1 MAKDTK
7 LTIQVSDGD
16 TLKDLQKKL
25 KKAAGGFDAL
35 STSQRGADRA
45 GKGLS
50 RQSSNQTKNFSKI
63 QQGISGGLVPAYATL
78 AAQVFAVSAAF
89 QFLKESVN
97 FRNLIQGQEAFGSI
111 TGTAYKTVTKAV
123 REATQGQLA
132 YQDAAQAVAIGTAA
146 GLSRGQLEDL
156 GTAAKNTSLA
166 LGRDLSDSFNRLV
179 RGVTKA
185 EPELLDELG
194 IILRLDPALKNYASS
209 IGKTKEELNQ
219 FEKSQAIANEVLGQA
234 DEKFGRITE
243 IMDPAAFA
251 LGQFGAAFNDL
262 VNLLRDKLGFLAEK
276 ILPFFTD
283 NVYALT
289 AALSLFALPILKTIL
304 PNFDAMGDA
313 AEKNMK
319 RASSAVLTAQ
329 KDLDKLSGDNKG
341 IRQDSRAGINKLRA
355 GKNLGPTPAMFDQM
369 NQREIDAQRKAL
381 EKGGAL
387 RKLYEKKERAEY
399 RMHLQRQ
406 ETALKISEGKK
417 RGEFTK
423 TTSWF
428 KLQMKKKELI
438 QKKANVKMVAA
449 SKATANLMNKAFMV
463 AGVLGVLTLIGSMV
477 MMAIDHFRTVDEALE
492 KNKER
497 MNELRESA
505 KGVTEELQRMNQVAN
520 EGLISRRDAVL
531 QGANAILSVD
541 PNRMIQD
548 YNKIRTGEGAF
559 AETGRKNVYAAG
571 MKGEGAQY
579 DTAEELLKAEGE
591 LSLYMRKVVSFTE
604 MTPEFVKSA
613 KQTAAA
619 FRELAQTQSDPAL
632 IKGYAQVAEEIE
644 TGTELNNANL
654 QVIAERENAMKSL
667 AVTLKGAAQAEKTYN
682 NALMSAVGKKMY
694 GAQLKSGAQGMA
706 NVAEAQIERDYLA
719 LQKISGGADLES
731 EDDVIRTRAEQRLA
745 KNYENDVGGYRTSI
759 ENTQSRK
766 KGYQDVVAEIVR
778 INNSELESI
787 KNGTTLR
794 DLQMERSKDVGI
806 EQKIT
811 AMKNDDTNVA
821 IRQQKNLITNAQ
833 RAADIA
839 KIEMDAEKDPKRKEL
854 KKSLYDLAVATV
866 EAEEG
871 YLPIIK
877 EVQDREAAK
886 LELKKQQYAQEIEMN
901 KLRMQEMDYQIKN
914 AGFAAAYGATGFGKT
929 ELAKRKL
936 ESDSLKIAMKKQ
948 KITDDLANRNKQI
961 ADELVIAGS
970 IEDQR
975 LLNKID
981 MERKRLELMEK
992 QLEVSEFSNSELGKL
1007 QMSFAKGIED
1017 MFVSIAQGSK
1027 SAKEAFA
1034 DLAVFM
1040 LKKIAE
1046 MAAQQLAMKAIM
1058 AMGLPIP
1065 MAKGGVIPMAKG
1077 GVIPRYASGGVATEP
1092 TYLVGEGRHNEAVVP
1107 LPDGR
1112 SIPVDMQG
1120 GSGTNNV
1127 SINVNV
1133 DGSSSNVAN
1142 GEQGKALGKMMEIAV
1157 MEVIQREKRPG
1168 GVLGR

>member
-7 LTIQVSDGD
+7 LTIQVDDGD

-35 STSQRGADRA
+35 ATSQRGADRA
-45 GKGLS
+45 GKGIT
-50 RQSSNQTKNFSKI
+50 RQSSNSTKNFSKM

-89 QFLKESVN
+89 QFLKDSVN

-123 REATQGQLA
+123 REATEGQLA

-156 GTAAKNTSLA
+156 GKAAKNTSLA
-166 LGRDLSDSFNRLV
+166 LGRDLSDSFNRLI

-219 FEKSQAIANEVLGQA
+219 FEKSQAIANEVLDQA
-234 DEKFGRITE
+234 DSKFGRITE

-251 LGQFGAAFNDL
+251 LGQFSAAFDDL
-262 VNLLRDKLGFLAEK
+262 INLLRDKLGFVAEK

-304 PNFDAMGDA
+304 PNFDAMGES
-313 AEKNMK
+313 AEKNMQ
-319 RASSAVLTAQ
+319 RASSAVSKAQ
-329 KDLDKLSGDNKG
+329 KDLDNLSGDNKG

-369 NQREIDAQRKAL
+369 NQREIDAQKRAL
-381 EKGGAL
+381 QKGGAL
-387 RKLYEKKERAEY
+387 RKLFNKKERAEY

-406 ETALKISEGKK
+406 ETALKISEKKK
-417 RGEFTK
+417 RNEYTK

-449 SKATANLMNKAFMV
+449 SRITANLMSKAFMF
-463 AGVLGVLTLIGSMV
+463 AGILGVITLIGSMV
-477 MMAIDHFRTVDEALE
+477 MMAVDHFRTTDEALDS
-492 KNKER
+492 NKER
-497 MNELRESA
+497 MDELASSA
-505 KGVTEELQRMNQVAN
+505 QGVTEELRKMNQVVE

-541 PNRMIQD
+541 PNRMIRD
-548 YNKIRTGEGAF
+548 FRAVREGKGSFEEVKQTKYF
-559 AETGRKNVYAAG
+559 ANAG
-571 MKGEGAQY
+571 QQGPAY
-579 DTAEELLKAEGE
+579 DSK
-591 LSLYMRKVVSFTE
+591 KE
-604 MTPEFVKSA
+604 MTDAVGNVALYSTKIVKVTQMTKEFAASAKKSA
-613 KQTAAA
+613 EA
-619 FRELAQTQSDPAL
+619 FRELSKLQSDPAL
-632 IKGYAQVAEEIE
+632 IKGYAQIAGEIE
-644 TGTELNNANL
+644 RGEELGKENL
-654 QVIAERENAMKSL
+654 KVIATREAALKSL
-667 AVTLKGAAQAEKTYN
+667 AVTLKGASQAEKTYN
-682 NALMSAVGKKMY
+682 NALMTAVGKKMY
-694 GAQLKSGAQGMA
+694 GAQLKSGAAGMA
-706 NVAEAQIERDYLA
+706 KVADAQIRRETLA
-719 LQKISGGADLES
+719 LQKEFGGADLES
-731 EDDVIRTRAEQRLA
+731 DDPILKSMAEQRVA
-745 KNYENDVGGYRTSI
+745 KAYKNDEGGYRTQI
-759 ENTQSRK
+759 DQIQGRK
-766 KGYQDVVAEIVR
+766 EGYIKVVAEIVK
-778 INNSELESI
+778 INESELKSI
-787 KNGTTLR
+787 KDGTTLR
-794 DLQMERSKDVGI
+794 DLQMQRTKDVGI

-811 AMKNDDTNVA
+811 AMKNEDTNVA
-821 IRQQKNLITNAQ
+821 IRQQKNVITNAQ

-854 KKSLYDLAVATV
+854 KKSLYDLALATV
-866 EAEEG
+866 TAEEG

-877 EVQDREAAK
+877 EVQKREAAK
-886 LELKKQQYAQEIEMN
+886 LELKKQQYAQEIAMN
-901 KLRMQEMDYQIKN
+901 KLKMQEMDYQIQN
-914 AGFAAAYGATGFGKT
+914 AGFAAAFGSTGFGKT
-929 ELAKRKL
+929 ELAKRKMD
-936 ESDSLKIAMKKQ
+936 SDSLKIAMKKQ
-948 KITDDLANRNKQI
+948 QITDDMANRNKQI

-981 MERKRLELMEK
+981 MEEKRLELMEK
-992 QLEVSEFSNSELGKL
+992 QLEVAEFSNSELGKL
-1007 QMSFAKGIED
+1007 QISFAKGIED

-1027 SAKEAFA
+1027 SAKDAFA
-1034 DLAVFM
+1034 DLAMFM

-1046 MAAQQLAMKAIM
+1046 MAAQQLAMKAVL

-1065 MAKGGVIPMAKG
+1065 LAKGGIIPMATGGVIPK
-1077 GVIPRYASGGVATEP
+1077 YSSGGIATEP
-1092 TYLVGEGRHNEAVVP
+1092 TYLVGEGKHNEAVVP

-1112 SIPVDMQG
+1112 SIPVDMNG
-1120 GSGTNNV
+1120 GAGQTNNV
-1127 SINVNV
+1127 SISVNV
-1133 DGSSSNVAN
+1133 DGSSSNSASSEN
-1142 GEQGKALGKMMEIAV
+1142 GKQLGKMMEVAV

>member
-1 MAKDTK
+1 MTEE
-7 LTIQVSDGD
+7 
-16 TLKDLQKKL
+16 
-25 KKAAGGFDAL
+25 
-35 STSQRGADRA
+35 
-45 GKGLS
+45 
-50 RQSSNQTKNFSKI
+50 FS
-63 QQGISGGLVPAYATL
+63 A
-78 AAQVFAVSAAF
+78 
-89 QFLKESVN
+89 
-97 FRNLIQGQEAFGSI
+97 
-111 TGTAYKTVTKAV
+111 
-123 REATQGQLA
+123 
-132 YQDAAQAVAIGTAA
+132 AAQAT
-146 GLSRGQLEDL
+146 
-156 GTAAKNTSLA
+156 
-166 LGRDLSDSFNRLV
+166 
-179 RGVTKA
+179 
-185 EPELLDELG
+185 
-194 IILRLDPALKNYASS
+194 
-209 IGKTKEELNQ
+209 
-219 FEKSQAIANEVLGQA
+219 
-234 DEKFGRITE
+234 
-243 IMDPAAFA
+243 
-251 LGQFGAAFNDL
+251 
-262 VNLLRDKLGFLAEK
+262 
-276 ILPFFTD
+276 
-283 NVYALT
+283 
-289 AALSLFALPILKTIL
+289 
-304 PNFDAMGDA
+304 
-313 AEKNMK
+313 
-319 RASSAVLTAQ
+319 
-329 KDLDKLSGDNKG
+329 
-341 IRQDSRAGINKLRA
+341 
-355 GKNLGPTPAMFDQM
+355 
-369 NQREIDAQRKAL
+369 
-381 EKGGAL
+381 
-387 RKLYEKKERAEY
+387 
-399 RMHLQRQ
+399 
-406 ETALKISEGKK
+406 
-417 RGEFTK
+417 
-423 TTSWF
+423 
-428 KLQMKKKELI
+428 
-438 QKKANVKMVAA
+438 
-449 SKATANLMNKAFMV
+449 
-463 AGVLGVLTLIGSMV
+463 
-477 MMAIDHFRTVDEALE
+477 
-492 KNKER
+492 
-497 MNELRESA
+497 
-505 KGVTEELQRMNQVAN
+505 
-520 EGLISRRDAVL
+520 
-531 QGANAILSVD
+531 
-541 PNRMIQD
+541 
-548 YNKIRTGEGAF
+548 
-559 AETGRKNVYAAG
+559 AETFRQLA
-571 MKGEGAQY
+571 
-579 DTAEELLKAEGE
+579 
-591 LSLYMRKVVSFTE
+591 SL
-604 MTPEFVKSA
+604 
-613 KQTAAA
+613 
-619 FRELAQTQSDPAL
+619 QSDPAL
-632 IKGYAQVAEEIE
+632 IKGYRIIADEIE
-644 TGTELNNANL
+644 RGEKLSETNL
-654 QVIAERENAMKSL
+654 KMVAERETALKAL
-667 AVTLKGAAQAEKTYN
+667 GVTLKGAAQAEKTYN
-682 NALMSAVGKKMY
+682 NALMTAVGKKMY
-694 GAQLKSGAQGMA
+694 GAQLKSGAAGMA
-706 NVAEAQIERDYLA
+706 KLADAQIQREVLA
-719 LQKISGGADLES
+719 LQKEFGGEDLTS
-731 EDDVIRTRAEQRLA
+731 DDDTKRLA
-745 KNYENDVGGYRTSI
+745 AEKRVADAYKNDTGGYRTAI
-759 ENTQSRK
+759 TNIQSRK
-766 KGYQDVVAEIVR
+766 VGYSKVVSEIVK

-794 DLQMERSKDVGI
+794 DLQMQRSKDVGI

-866 EAEEG
+866 NAEKG
-871 YLPIIK
+871 YLPIIR
-877 EVQDREAAK
+877 EVQTREAAK

-961 ADELVIAGS
+961 ADELVISGS

-1027 SAKEAFA
+1027 DAKEAFA